1 MARARG
7 CPYPRAPLPRGGSVP
22 AFLVPLLLAHSFFS
36 LSPPAA
42 AEERDLSLSICYNY
56 QVEPPP
62 VPRPDAPSVPKCRV
76 IGRTMYI
83 DGGIFPDEYAFELTA
98 HYPEVTTLQLNS
110 DGGAVKNLYPLTDLI
125 RARGLHTHVRK
136 GASCSSA
143 CTMLYI
149 AGARRTAHPAARF
162 MIHAIH
168 NGGRAI
174 RLNELCEREG
184 AMDKCGKA
192 LIEIV
197 DDQRKS
203 TKEMFEKY
211 VSYGA
216 SPTLWRDYLR
226 LPMDEKWY
234 EHGNFTQRIDWVMG
248 AEEARAQG
256 FVQEITENP

>member
-1 MARARG
+1 
-7 CPYPRAPLPRGGSVP
+7 VP

-125 RARGLHTHVRK
+125 RARGLHTHVLIALVLGLNLAGDGLSDLLDPRRSNHLVAVAP
-136 GASCSSA
+136 GPGSS
-143 CTMLYI
+143 T
-149 AGARRTAHPAARF
+149 
-162 MIHAIH
+162 
-168 NGGRAI
+168 
-174 RLNELCEREG
+174 
-184 AMDKCGKA
+184 
-192 LIEIV
+192 
-197 DDQRKS
+197 
-203 TKEMFEKY
+203 
-211 VSYGA
+211 
-216 SPTLWRDYLR
+216 
-226 LPMDEKWY
+226 
-234 EHGNFTQRIDWVMG
+234 
-248 AEEARAQG
+248 
-256 FVQEITENP
+256 